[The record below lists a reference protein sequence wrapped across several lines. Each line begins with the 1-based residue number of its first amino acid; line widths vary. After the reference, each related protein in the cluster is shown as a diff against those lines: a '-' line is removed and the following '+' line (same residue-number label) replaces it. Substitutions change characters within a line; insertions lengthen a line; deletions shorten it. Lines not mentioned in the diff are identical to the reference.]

1 MRHTILLL
9 TSIFTLTTTLA
20 MGAFAQDSREEFG
33 KCGYYADALH
43 GRKTSSGEIYDKSG
57 LTCAHKTLPF
67 GTMIRVTRMD
77 NKKSV
82 VVKVNDRGPY
92 LDGYVTDVSRK
103 AAEALGLVRDGVTR
117 VKLEIVENK
126 TSNTGLRP
134 AEYSSTSKVLPKSLE
149 PVAPVTASTGG
160 GVGSTAQLAKSSKGQ
175 VSVAPI
181 AHSAPAS
188 TAPEALAT
196 AETKQPVAAA
206 STGELYQ
213 VQVKPVGRKGYGL
226 QLTSLS
232 NAENILPETAKVQA
246 LWPGKVVI
254 NHEEQI
260 ATGAH
265 LYKVI
270 LGPYATRKEAEAQ
283 QRRAASKGYKKAFV
297 VDLAE

>member
-1 MRHTILLL
+1 MRQTILLL
-9 TSIFTLTTTLA
+9 TGIFTLTTTLA

-33 KCGYYADALH
+33 KCGYYADALQ
-43 GRKTSSGEIYDKSG
+43 GRKTSSGEIYDKSE

-117 VKLEIVENK
+117 VKLEVVENK
-126 TSNTGLRP
+126 ASTAVRP
-134 AEYSSTSKVLPKSLE
+134 AEYSSTSRVLPKELE
-149 PVAPVTASTGG
+149 PAAQASTGTGGGTGSKVQQAKAAKGQVTVAPVAYS
-160 GVGSTAQLAKSSKGQ
+160 
-175 VSVAPI
+175 
-181 AHSAPAS
+181 
-188 TAPEALAT
+188 
-196 AETKQPVAAA
+196 AAA
-206 STGELYQ
+206 STTPQPLSTPTLSQPAAAAGAGELYQ
-213 VQVKPVGRKGYGL
+213 VQVKTVGRKGFGL

-232 NAENILPETAKVQA
+232 NPENILPETAKIQA
-246 LWPGKVVI
+246 IWPGKVVI

-260 ATGAH
+260 ATGTH
-265 LYKVI
+265 SYKVL

-283 QRRAASKGYKKAFV
+283 QRKAASKGYKKAFV
-297 VDLAE
+297 VDLSE